1 MGELDMSQSLTIELP
16 EEFLELCK
24 RDHTTPET
32 VLRGFIGDL
41 CATTS
46 MNFDRPRDD
55 GYGSNGSDERE
66 CAWRYYDR
74 AGYNRAQFGE

>member
-1 MGELDMSQSLTIELP
+1 MTTPITIELP
-16 EEFLELCK
+16 DEFLELCK

-41 CATTS
+41 SATTS

-55 GYGSNGSDERE
+55 GYASNGSDERDL
-66 CAWRYYDR
+66 AWQYYDR
-74 AGYNRAQFGE
+74 AGYNRAQFGG